1 MNHCK
6 YIFLIILLI
15 CLFLLFKKSNKF
27 TGGNTNDKRTNKS
40 ATELDNMIKNGSLT
54 DNQKLE
60 ILKKNK
66 VTQENLVKKNNN
78 IYTNLLTNLSSTDD
92 EIDIAELNLEDSK
105 NQLLLAEINLNLKK
119 SILNKKNKKNDE
131 LLDFYVKLN
140 TAKQYNIYTIIL
152 MSNVRKI
159 RKNTIV
165 SPNDQLFKT
174 QLLESVNETADFA
187 TLSYNKTNDLYKF
200 VISSNVRD
208 ISNYKSDLS
217 NSRILAR
224 ELKDNIIKIQSRIN
238 NKNNLDKEIKQ
249 KLSAKK
255 EPQIDEITDDESN
268 SLFDNLA
275 SLFQSF

>member
-40 ATELDNMIKNGSLT
+40 ATELENMIKNGSLT

-119 SILNKKNKKNDE
+119 SILNKQKKKNDE

-224 ELKDNIIKIQSRIN
+224 ELKDNIVKIQSRIN

>member
-1 MNHCK
+1 
-6 YIFLIILLI
+6 
-15 CLFLLFKKSNKF
+15 
-27 TGGNTNDKRTNKS
+27 
-40 ATELDNMIKNGSLT
+40 
-54 DNQKLE
+54 
-60 ILKKNK
+60 
-66 VTQENLVKKNNN
+66 
-78 IYTNLLTNLSSTDD
+78 
-92 EIDIAELNLEDSK
+92 
-105 NQLLLAEINLNLKK
+105 
-119 SILNKKNKKNDE
+119 
-131 LLDFYVKLN
+131 
-140 TAKQYNIYTIIL
+140 